1 MFIINSNIVKLHG
14 AAESLQGGRP
24 DNQDDLGFAD
34 TPLGF
39 LFIVCDGMG
48 GGPGGKTAS
57 YIAKYVIANTLS
69 ECSPQMPREKAFKM
83 AVSKANEALEEKM
96 EQMPNLRGMG
106 STFVA
111 VLINSE
117 SAMVAYAGDSRCYRM
132 HGRHVLFRTKDHSLV
147 GELVRKKALTEEQ
160 ARTSPQ
166 SNVISRG
173 LGSVSNHVPD
183 IYEIPYL
190 KGDRFILCT
199 DGVWG
204 TMPQKQL
211 VKRFSMKADCQ
222 QVVGKLSL
230 EIDNIGKTKGGHYD
244 NHTVAIIEM
253 DCTSTKK
260 DKWLLWGI
268 GSVAALTF
276 VILMVIVLSFFKS
289 TDGTTASVK
298 MNESLYPIKNHTT
311 VQITDNKEFNTLV
324 NLDSLKKVR
333 NDSLNKSDSIK
344 GKKDK
349 GGKDLQKGDKQPI
362 PQQIDFSK
370 AVELT
375 QKIINR
381 LDSLVSFRSKNEKVT
396 RDTRKK
402 YINDVKFFLD
412 ELRNGNIP
420 DKYKKKV
427 GEIKEDVAA
436 NTDRLY
442 GYGRRHDGTFQS
454 MPDANKKAKE
464 IKEQVEHLNKELKDN
479 YGDN

>member
-69 ECSPQMPREKAFKM
+69 ECDPQMPRDKAFKM
-83 AVSKANEALEEKM
+83 AVSKANDALEEKM

-111 VLINSE
+111 VLINNE

-132 HGRHVLFRTKDHSLV
+132 HGRYVLFRTKDHSLV

-173 LGSVSNHVPD
+173 LGSVSNHVPE
-183 IYEIPYL
+183 ICEIPYR

-211 VKRFSMKADCQ
+211 VKWFSMNADCQ
-222 QVVGKLSL
+222 QVVGKLSI
-230 EIDNIGKTKGGHYD
+230 EIDKIGKTKGGHYD
-244 NHTVAIIEM
+244 NHTLAIIEM

-260 DKWLLWGI
+260 DKWMLWSI
-268 GSVAALTF
+268 GSIVALAFVVLLVIAL
-276 VILMVIVLSFFKS
+276 VLFKKNE
-289 TDGTTASVK
+289 GTTASVK
-298 MNESLYPIKNHTT
+298 MSESLYPTETT
-311 VQITDNKEFNTLV
+311 TTTRLTEKTEKTDKSNTLV
-324 NLDSLKKVR
+324 DLDSLTKVH
-333 NDSLNKSDSIK
+333 NDSLSKSDSIK
-344 GKKDK
+344 SGDI
-349 GGKDLQKGDKQPI
+349 KGDK
-362 PQQIDFSK
+362 
-370 AVELT
+370 AVQKRGEQTSTKDVEVTT
-375 QKIINR
+375 QKVINR
-381 LDSLVSFRSKNEKVT
+381 LDSMVSYRGKSVEETVQKIDFYLNQ
-396 RDTRKK
+396 
-402 YINDVKFFLD
+402 VKSLLD
-412 ELRNGNIP
+412 ELRNSNISSQHKTEVSVILN
-420 DKYKKKV
+420 DVKKESTTNLLLRV
-427 GEIKEDVAA
+427 GKHKGMYEM
-436 NTDRLY
+436 L
-442 GYGRRHDGTFQS
+442 
-454 MPDANKKAKE
+454 PKAKE
-464 IKEQVEHLNKELKDN
+464 KAVELREQVTQIKKTNR
-479 YGDN
+479 YGNN

>member
-69 ECSPQMPREKAFKM
+69 ECDPQMPRDKAFKM
-83 AVSKANEALEEKM
+83 AVSKANDALEEKM

-111 VLINSE
+111 VLINNE

-132 HGRHVLFRTKDHSLV
+132 HGRYVLFRTKDHSLV

-173 LGSVSNHVPD
+173 LGSVSNHVPE
-183 IYEIPYL
+183 ICEIPYR

-211 VKRFSMKADCQ
+211 VKWFSMNADSQ
-222 QVVGKLSL
+222 QVVGRLSI
-230 EIDNIGKTKGGHYD
+230 EIDKIGKTKGGHYD
-244 NHTVAIIEM
+244 NHTLAIIEM

-260 DKWLLWGI
+260 DKWMLWSI
-268 GSVAALTF
+268 GSIAALAF
-276 VILMVIVLSFFKS
+276 VVLLVIALVLFKKNE
-289 TDGTTASVK
+289 GTTASVK
-298 MNESLYPIKNHTT
+298 MSESLYPTETT
-311 VQITDNKEFNTLV
+311 TTTRLADKTKKTDTTNTLV
-324 NLDSLKKVR
+324 DLDSLTKVH
-333 NDSLNKSDSIK
+333 NDSLSKSDSIK
-344 GKKDK
+344 SREI
-349 GGKDLQKGDKQPI
+349 KGDK
-362 PQQIDFSK
+362 K
-370 AVELT
+370 T
-375 QKIINR
+375 QKRGEQSSTKDVEVTTQKVINR
-381 LDSLVSFRSKNEKVT
+381 LDSMILYRGKSVEEAVQKIDFYLNQ
-396 RDTRKK
+396 
-402 YINDVKFFLD
+402 VKSLLD
-412 ELRNGNIP
+412 ELRNSNISSRHKTEVSTIL
-420 DKYKKKV
+420 DDVKKESTTKLLLRV
-427 GEIKEDVAA
+427 GKHKGMYEM
-436 NTDRLY
+436 L
-442 GYGRRHDGTFQS
+442 
-454 MPDANKKAKE
+454 PKAKDKVIE
-464 IKEQVEHLNKELKDN
+464 LREQVTQIKKETN
-479 YGDN
+479 RYGNN

>member
-211 VKRFSMKADCQ
+211 VKRFSMKAVCQ

-244 NHTVAIIEM
+244 NHTIAIIEM
-253 DCTSTKK
+253 AQNSTKK

-268 GSVAALTF
+268 GSIAALAF
-276 VILMVIVLSFFKS
+276 VMLLVIALWLFKKNDS
-289 TDGTTASVK
+289 ITASVK
-298 MNESLYPIKNHTT
+298 MSENLYPTETT
-311 VQITDNKEFNTLV
+311 TTTRLTEKTKKADTTNTLV
-324 NLDSLKKVR
+324 DLDSLTKVH
-333 NDSLNKSDSIK
+333 NDSLSKTDSIK
-344 GKKDK
+344 SSEIK
-349 GGKDLQKGDKQPI
+349 GGKDIRKGGEQSSTKD
-362 PQQIDFSK
+362 
-370 AVELT
+370 VEVTT
-375 QKIINR
+375 QKVINR
-381 LDSLVSFRSKNEKVT
+381 LDSMVSYRGKSVEETVHKIDFYLNQVKSLLDELQNSNISSQHKTEVSV
-396 RDTRKK
+396 
-402 YINDVKFFLD
+402 ILNDVKKKSTTKLLLSVGKHKGMYEMLPKAKNKVI
-412 ELRNGNIP
+412 ELR
-420 DKYKKKV
+420 
-427 GEIKEDVAA
+427 
-436 NTDRLY
+436 
-442 GYGRRHDGTFQS
+442 
-454 MPDANKKAKE
+454 
-464 IKEQVEHLNKELKDN
+464 EQVTQIKKRNK
-479 YGDN
+479 